1 MIYPGSMCTWDECV
15 LHCCMVKCHIY
26 IYTYIYIYIMLCW
39 FIVSEVAQLCLTL
52 CNPMDCSLPGSSVHG
67 LFHEEYWSR
76 VPFPSP
82 GNLPNPGIE
91 PIFHI
96 AGRHFTILATWVYS
110 IVQIFYFFTDHFC
123 NSIHYW
129 KWDIEDYI
137 IVESIFP
144 LNSINFCFIYFGVL
158 FLPVYMFLTVKYS
171 CLPDPFINI

>member
-1 MIYPGSMCTWDECV
+1 MKLLSCVWLFATPWTVAYQAPPSMDFSME
-15 LHCCMVKCHIY
+15 
-26 IYTYIYIYIMLCW
+26 
-39 FIVSEVAQLCLTL
+39 
-52 CNPMDCSLPGSSVHG
+52 D
-67 LFHEEYWSR
+67 YWSGL
-76 VPFPSP
+76 PFPSP
-82 GNLPNPGIE
+82 GNLPDPGIE
-91 PIFHI
+91 PISRI
-96 AGRHFTILATWVYS
+96 AGRHFTILAIWVYS

-158 FLPVYMFLTVKYS
+158 FLTVYMFLTVKYS